1 MGPLLT
7 LSHSHVIFK
16 LDLTKFS
23 LLFQDIEQRQCQ
35 VVNAS
40 RNIALAKL
48 EISSLEKEMS
58 EKKFASEVINL
69 ILALVFVDQNF
80 FFNFSLRLGLIDL
93 NYLRRLL
100 TAGEVTEVVE
110 RLALVP
116 EVFSSCPVRC
126 SFRKSAIALL
136 RKVV

>member
-7 LSHSHVIFK
+7 LSHCHVIFK

-35 VVNAS
+35 VENAS

-80 FFNFSLRLGLIDL
+80 F
-93 NYLRRLL
+93 L
-100 TAGEVTEVVE
+100 TSVYA
-110 RLALVP
+110 
-116 EVFSSCPVRC
+116 
-126 SFRKSAIALL
+126 
-136 RKVV
+136 